1 MLTEALRSDS
11 LVNMR
16 ITVDIEDD
24 VLDDLA
30 RVTGE
35 NKKSPAV
42 AFAVSEFVRREKAK
56 EFGRLLREG
65 SFDYPATNDEIEKL
79 QG

>member
-1 MLTEALRSDS
+1 
-11 LVNMR
+11 MR
-16 ITVDIEDD
+16 ITVD
-24 VLDDLA
+24 LDDSILEDLSKM
-30 RVTGE
+30 TGE

-42 AFAVSEFVRREKAK
+42 AFAVSEYVKREKAK
-56 EFGRLLREG
+56 EFGKLLREG